1 MAHDLQKM
9 MDGELVRLQLEI
21 KKEQDRRLAE
31 KMIPVFGVWQSP
43 INQYE
48 FADPEQ
54 AISCAAGLLDKVLR
68 EVKDDLSKEGGLQG
82 WNGNL
87 LRIYVQHVN
96 ESDFAILQP
105 HLKDKKS

>member
-48 FADPEQ
+48 FADPAQ
-54 AISCAAGLLDKVLR
+54 AISCAAGLLDKVHH
-68 EVKDDLSKEGGLQG
+68 EVQDDLSKGGLQG
-82 WNGNL
+82 WNGDL

-96 ESDFAILQP
+96 ESDFAVLQP